1 MKTELDLNCPPFPS
15 IPPTTPITQI
25 IPHLIMR
32 FSFTQHTHYLC
43 VDISKAKKVG
53 NPYLT
58 LIRYW
63 ARLMLAADPVMVTCL
78 SVDPSTGFAILICAP
93 DIWRI
98 SLILAPW
105 RPIMQPINFRE
116 KNKNA
121 CEINNSMARSK
132 NSIPPLPAFYSL
144 GRWPRQWK
152 LLSASYTLYSYT
164 PDLSC
169 RLLSLLTILLSDH

>member
-1 MKTELDLNCPPFPS
+1 MRSRARYFFFCNLCPSHFQPPKNPTLKYYSVTFPN
-15 IPPTTPITQI
+15 THITCVGI
-25 IPHLIMR
+25 NL
-32 FSFTQHTHYLC
+32 TQK
-43 VDISKAKKVG
+43 IG

-105 RPIMQPINFRE
+105 RPIMQPINLRK
-116 KNKNA
+116 KNKA
-121 CEINNSMARSK
+121 YQIKSCMARSPHS
-132 NSIPPLPAFYSL
+132 NPPL
-144 GRWPRQWK
+144 
-152 LLSASYTLYSYT
+152 
-164 PDLSC
+164 
-169 RLLSLLTILLSDH
+169 RLLYLQPTNMVFNSELNDS